1 MNFLVFYVDQLVH
14 ILVCLKCYD
23 TMVVKN
29 IIFRQ
34 DWVGRKVAG
43 LKKTF
48 FAIFDTIWT
57 HILALKGPIKEFL
70 KQHFS

>member
-29 IIFRQ
+29 IVFRQ

-48 FAIFDTIWT
+48 FAIFDTIWP

-70 KQHFS
+70 KHFS